1 MLIEGNGILITSV
14 QDWFDSAPPKGGA
27 DHWVSG
33 RVVRDGLEAMALVFS
48 RGPLRGQWSVPQA
61 PNSLFCRENC
71 NSLKAPAWSL
81 SEADRFVRN
90 TDAELCERRRRGHAG
105 ADLRF

>member
-33 RVVRDGLEAMALVFS
+33 RSARELAEA
-48 RGPLRGQWSVPQA
+48 W
-61 PNSLFCRENC
+61 
-71 NSLKAPAWSL
+71 
-81 SEADRFVRN
+81 
-90 TDAELCERRRRGHAG
+90 
-105 ADLRF
+105 